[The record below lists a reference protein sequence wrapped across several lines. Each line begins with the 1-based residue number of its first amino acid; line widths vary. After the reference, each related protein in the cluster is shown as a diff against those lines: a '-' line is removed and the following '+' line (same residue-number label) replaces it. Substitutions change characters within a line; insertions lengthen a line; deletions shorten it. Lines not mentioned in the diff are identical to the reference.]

1 MKLKILSIVFRTRGE
16 QKGWPNIPIAWKERL
31 PCILEMERC
40 TERSMVSR
48 KDTWR
53 LCRLLLSS
61 HLHPPS
67 FSQPASSSEIYVL
80 SFSLGWHPLW
90 SFYLTLTVDV
100 LLRLTLKSEVGMVDH
115 HLVRNNAPAVSNTIR
130 GVRLVEYY
138 NPMSANATAF
148 GKEMYEPPQ
157 WILESILSPYNYS
170 RAVAQLNFPHILRL
184 NESLPIKSDFNMQC
198 LVPQDCS
205 ICSAQGGENDIRF
218 YLCHWD
224 SPYGCWICSCY
235 HSFNKYNDLP
245 QHLEPLSLIL
255 EMLAAYKATA
265 PPYERPVK
273 VRIKNLTPDVI
284 FSEVIHRL
292 DFAAGKHVC
301 SSTLMKSELD
311 VQVFY
316 YYTSIS

>member
-1 MKLKILSIVFRTRGE
+1 
-16 QKGWPNIPIAWKERL
+16 
-31 PCILEMERC
+31 
-40 TERSMVSR
+40 
-48 KDTWR
+48 
-53 LCRLLLSS
+53 
-61 HLHPPS
+61 
-67 FSQPASSSEIYVL
+67 
-80 SFSLGWHPLW
+80 
-90 SFYLTLTVDV
+90 
-100 LLRLTLKSEVGMVDH
+100 
-115 HLVRNNAPAVSNTIR
+115 
-130 GVRLVEYY
+130 
-138 NPMSANATAF
+138 
-148 GKEMYEPPQ
+148 MYEPPQ

-245 QHLEPLSLIL
+245 QHLEPLSPII

-265 PPYERPVK
+265 PPYGRLVK

-292 DFAAGKHVC
+292 DFAAGKYVC
-301 SSTLMKSELD
+301 SSTLMKWELD
-311 VQVFY
+311 VQLFY